1 VRSTRKV
8 RSEVDQVEG
17 LEVGVERLDVVDC
30 RAHGVRAL
38 DSSDHLGGA
47 VTCSLGSRLV

>member
-1 VRSTRKV
+1 MRSTRN
-8 RSEVDQVEG
+8 EIDQVEG
-17 LEVGVERLDVVDC
+17 LEVGVERLDIVDC

-47 VTCSLGSRLV
+47 VTCSLGCRLV